1 MIYNIPGMLHILH
14 VYMTVYVVLWEYMDY
29 DIYIPGMLHILHVYM
44 TVYVVLWE
52 YMDYDI

>member
-29 DIYIPGMLHILHVYM
+29 DI
-44 TVYVVLWE
+44 
-52 YMDYDI
+52 